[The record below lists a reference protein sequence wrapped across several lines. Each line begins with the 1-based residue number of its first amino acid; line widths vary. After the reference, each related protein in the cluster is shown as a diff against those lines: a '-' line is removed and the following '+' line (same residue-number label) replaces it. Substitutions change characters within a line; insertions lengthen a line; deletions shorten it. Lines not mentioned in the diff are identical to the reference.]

1 MRLSY
6 RELIRLIEDGVID
19 ADPANVNGASIDV
32 RLGKEIK
39 LERDKR
45 DVGFVDLRDCKN
57 VGVDFYTLDITHG
70 VLIQPGQFFL
80 AHTVET
86 FNLPNTICADFRLR
100 SSIARCGL
108 NALLA
113 NWCLVGDTEI
123 PLLDGSIAKIKDL
136 EGKQVWCYS
145 VNVEGKTVPG
155 FASRVWKTKQTRSTI
170 KITLDD
176 LSEIECTEDHLFMK
190 RDGSWVKAC
199 DVIAGMPMASVP
211 RKKRCANGVYES
223 VYSASGYR
231 RSWVS
236 THAMVDAYFNGKLP
250 RGYVVHHA
258 DHNPENND
266 PSNLVRMKMSDHV
279 KHHIETMDA
288 DRAENLR
295 KTRSENAIIENEIR
309 WSSQENRDRAS
320 VWAKSNDVVRHLRN
334 FISDNKDAWYRKT
347 LLGNVKKTVDVLTR
361 SGFAVTPDNYTSF
374 KRQNAPTVSKLSD
387 VFGSFHR
394 AVEESG
400 YSNHVV
406 LSVERAEYAEP
417 IDVYDMTVDEHHNFV
432 VGTGIVSHN
441 CDPGWNGA
449 QLTLELHNVCQ
460 HHSLLVTEGLKVG
473 QMIFDR
479 VEAVPED
486 RSYATV
492 GRYNL
497 QSGATESLGAC

>member
-39 LERDKR
+39 LERNKR

-113 NWCLVGDTEI
+113 NWC
-123 PLLDGSIAKIKDL
+123 
-136 EGKQVWCYS
+136 
-145 VNVEGKTVPG
+145 
-155 FASRVWKTKQTRSTI
+155 
-170 KITLDD
+170 
-176 LSEIECTEDHLFMK
+176 
-190 RDGSWVKAC
+190 
-199 DVIAGMPMASVP
+199 
-211 RKKRCANGVYES
+211 
-223 VYSASGYR
+223 
-231 RSWVS
+231 
-236 THAMVDAYFNGKLP
+236 
-250 RGYVVHHA
+250 
-258 DHNPENND
+258 
-266 PSNLVRMKMSDHV
+266 
-279 KHHIETMDA
+279 
-288 DRAENLR
+288 
-295 KTRSENAIIENEIR
+295 
-309 WSSQENRDRAS
+309 
-320 VWAKSNDVVRHLRN
+320 
-334 FISDNKDAWYRKT
+334 
-347 LLGNVKKTVDVLTR
+347 
-361 SGFAVTPDNYTSF
+361 
-374 KRQNAPTVSKLSD
+374 
-387 VFGSFHR
+387 
-394 AVEESG
+394 
-400 YSNHVV
+400 
-406 LSVERAEYAEP
+406 
-417 IDVYDMTVDEHHNFV
+417 
-432 VGTGIVSHN
+432 
-441 CDPGWNGA
+441 DPGWHGA

-460 HHSLLVTEGLKVG
+460 HNALLVTEGLKIG

-486 RSYATV
+486 RSYATI